1 MPTAIELKTD
11 AARQAPKTVILPPR
25 WFCPLHLREL
35 WSYQELLWHLTLRDI
50 KVRYKQTAMGIG
62 WAVIPQIVNMVV
74 FSVLLGSV
82 AKLPSEGV
90 PYSVFA
96 CAGLV
101 AWGIFAR
108 ALAGASASLI
118 GGAGLAAKVY
128 FPRLVLVFSAALVS
142 LVDAAC
148 SFLVLL
154 GLLAWF
160 MIVPSVGLWFLP
172 CFILLAI
179 LIALAFGV
187 WFAALSVQYRDVA
200 QLISMLIQV
209 WMYVTPVVYSPTL
222 IPSGLFSTIYWMNPM
237 AIVVQGFRWG
247 IFGATAPPLVAGIV
261 SSILV
266 IVVLVTGLFY
276 FKRIEQTFID
286 VV

>member
-1 MPTAIELKTD
+1 MSTASELKTD
-11 AARQAPKTVILPPR
+11 KARPAPKTVILPPR
-25 WFCPLHLREL
+25 WFCPLQLREL
-35 WSYQELLWHLTLRDI
+35 WSYKELLWHLTWRDL
-50 KVRYKQTAMGIG
+50 KVRYKQTALGIA
-62 WAVIPQIVNMVV
+62 WAVIPQIVNMVI
-74 FSVLLGSV
+74 FTALLGGL

-90 PYSVFA
+90 PYLVFA

-128 FPRLVLVFSAALVS
+128 FPRLVLVLSAVLAS
-142 LVDAAC
+142 LVDSAC

-160 MIVPSVGLWFLP
+160 MIAPGMGLWFLP

-179 LIALAFGV
+179 LTALAFGV

-200 QLISMLIQV
+200 QLISLLTTA
-209 WMYVTPVVYSPTL
+209 WMYATPVVYSPTL
-222 IPSGLFSTIYWMNPM
+222 IPSGLFSTLYWMNPM

-247 IFGATAPPLVAGIV
+247 IFGSMAPPLGAGIV
-261 SSILV
+261 SSVVV
-266 IVVLVTGLFY
+266 IVLLVTGLFY